1 MPAQL
6 LSIITRL
13 KLFFATKIFLEDA
26 TVNAL
31 AKFVVADIISGASDA
46 AVDSAVNNFQSSN
59 PIFPFCAYGYDFTEK
74 IGTRDSHLQRSG
86 KYYDSTL
93 GTYVSSKTVK
103 NSIPFIFFFNNPKD
117 YFAAQKLV
125 QTIIA
130 SPTKLDVPIIVG
142 STTYS
147 FSIILNIDVEKGTYS
162 GAFVEHMRVGNIF
175 DINLNCSI
183 EYNDL
188 TFDNTNIYPVDDM
201 IATLYQMNDE
211 DDSLNVQEGQAY
223 APETPALTTTIPA
236 NNATGVLKNTAITLN
251 FTASMA
257 VDSVIDNLEL
267 IPYFSYTAEWNDTG
281 TQLIITPIANL
292 ASTTLYN
299 IVIHKDAYGFY
310 NDEPM
315 EEDGVIVFTTGTI

>member
-1 MPAQL
+1 M

-13 KLFFATKIFLEDA
+13 KLFFATEIFLEDA

-211 DDSLNVQEGQAY
+211 DDSLNVQTGQAY
-223 APETPALTTTIPA
+223 APSTPAITSSIPLNNAVGVSKSTTI
-236 NNATGVLKNTAITLN
+236 TIN
-251 FTASMA
+251 FAAVMDAASV
-257 VDSVIDNLEL
+257 VDALEL
-267 IPYFSYTAEWNDTG
+267 IPYFQHTIEWNDAG
-281 TQLIITPIANL
+281 TQIIISPINAL
-292 ASTTLYN
+292 TGLTLYN
-299 IVIHKDAYGFY
+299 IIIHDTAKGFV
-310 NDEPM
+310 NDEHPI
-315 EEDGVIVFTTGTI
+315 EDMSIFFTTIV